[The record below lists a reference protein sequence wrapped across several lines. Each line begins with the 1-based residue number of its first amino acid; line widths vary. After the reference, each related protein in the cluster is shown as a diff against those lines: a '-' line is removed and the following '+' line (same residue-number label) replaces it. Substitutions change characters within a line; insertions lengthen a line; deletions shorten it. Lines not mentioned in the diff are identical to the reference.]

1 MNRNQYKYK
10 TKSDDVPNTEFNTTI
25 NTSQNIAVIYILSK
39 KEFCYECLSAMVGDS
54 VFPAWSGWWPSSI
67 HSNTASSLDWHSR
80 KEQAF
85 CYIAH
90 RGTHR
95 TSDPPERMV

>member
-1 MNRNQYKYK
+1 
-10 TKSDDVPNTEFNTTI
+10 
-25 NTSQNIAVIYILSK
+25 
-39 KEFCYECLSAMVGDS
+39 MVGDS

-85 CYIAH
+85 CYTAH
-90 RGTHR
+90 RDTHR
-95 TSDPPERMV
+95 TSGPPERMVGSQSEQRTFKIRTCFVVVVADSGDGSMWFF